1 VLGEGATRGI
11 EMAAGFLLALREGLE
26 AAIIVGLLLGALRR
40 TRHQEMS
47 RFVWV
52 GVGLA
57 IVLSAGIGFGLVAV
71 GAGLEGRAEEL
82 FEGTMLTLAAA
93 ILTWVVVWMQGQYVA
108 AHAEQEMRRAASAGQ
123 RWAVFLAAFV
133 AVGRE
138 GLETGL
144 FVSAAALAGDR
155 ILVVLGAILG
165 LITAALL
172 GAGMYATTLRLNLR
186 RFFTVTSALI
196 VLVAAGMLGHAVHEF
211 SELGLIPPLIEPVWD
226 ISRGLRPDSPIGQL
240 AAVLLGYDP
249 TPSLAQ
255 AVTYVGY
262 LVGMAI
268 MFLTRNRRPALTVGS
283 LPAA

>member
-1 VLGEGATRGI
+1 
-11 EMAAGFLLALREGLE
+11 MAAGFLLALREGLE

-268 MFLTRNRRPALTVGS
+268 MFFTRNRRPALTVGS

>member
-268 MFLTRNRRPALTVGS
+268 MFFTRNRRPALTVGS

>member
-1 VLGEGATRGI
+1 
-11 EMAAGFLLALREGLE
+11 MAAGFLLALREGLE

-40 TRHQEMS
+40 TRHAEMS
-47 RFVWV
+47 RFVWI

-57 IVLSAGIGFGLVAV
+57 VVLSAGLGFGLVAV

-93 ILTWVVVWMQGQYVA
+93 ILTWVVVWMQGQRVA

-155 ILVVLGAILG
+155 SLVVLGAILG
-165 LITAALL
+165 LIAAALL
-172 GAGMYATTLRLNLR
+172 GAGLYAATLRLNLR

-211 SELGLIPPLIEPVWD
+211 SELGWIPPLIEPLWD

-240 AAVLLGYDP
+240 AAVLFGYDP

-262 LVGMAI
+262 LAGMAI
-268 MFLTRNRRPALTVGS
+268 MFFSRNRRATLTVGS

>member
-1 VLGEGATRGI
+1 MV
-11 EMAAGFLLALREGLE
+11 AGYLLALREGLE
-26 AAIIVGLLLGALRR
+26 AAIIVSLLLGTLRR
-40 TRHQEMS
+40 TRHPEMV
-47 RFVWV
+47 RFAWI

-57 IVLSAGIGFGLVAV
+57 VVLSFGLGLGLVAV

-82 FEGTMLTLAAA
+82 FEGIMLTLAAA
-93 ILTWVVVWMQGQYVA
+93 ILTWVVVWMQGQRAA
-108 AHAEQEMRRAASAGQ
+108 AHAEQEIRRAATAGQ
-123 RWAVFLAAFV
+123 RWAVFVAAFV

-155 ILVVLGAILG
+155 NLVVLGALLG

-172 GAGMYATTLRLNLR
+172 GAALYAATLRLNLR

-211 SELGLIPPLIEPVWD
+211 SDLGWIPPLIDPLWD
-226 ISRGLRPDSPIGQL
+226 LSRSLRPDSPIGQL
-240 AAVLLGYDP
+240 AAVLFGYDP

-255 AVTYVGY
+255 AATYLAY
-262 LVGMAI
+262 LTGMAI
-268 MFLTRNRRPALTVGS
+268 LLVTRNRRPTLTAGS
-283 LPAA
+283 QPAA